1 MTRIVRKY
9 GRFGRFPVVEKWVL
23 QYNIEP
29 GTESLD
35 VCKEYRRQG
44 IGTQLMK
51 DMLALLKKRA
61 MREHRWQYKKPIMLS
76 GCTRRSDSGL
86 WMRMTK
92 SLLWCVNYE
101 SDQLF

>member
-51 DMLALLKKRA
+51 DMLALLKKRGYERA
-61 MREHRWQYKKPIMLS
+61 SLAVQKANYAVRMYEKGGFRTVDENDEEFIMACEL
-76 GCTRRSDSGL
+76 
-86 WMRMTK
+86 
-92 SLLWCVNYE
+92 
-101 SDQLF
+101 

>member
-1 MTRIVRKY
+1 MEARDY
-9 GRFGRFPVVEKWVL
+9 L
-23 QYNIEP
+23 NILHVAERLKDTP
-29 GTESLD
+29 SFAISLY
-35 VCKEYRRQG
+35 KEYRGQG

-51 DMLALLKKRA
+51 DMPALLKKRA

>member
-1 MTRIVRKY
+1 MIRYFKASTKFEFLEANNIS
-9 GRFGRFPVVEKWVL
+9 VL
-23 QYNIEP
+23 Y
-29 GTESLD
+29 T
-35 VCKEYRRQG
+35 
-44 IGTQLMK
+44 M

-86 WMRMTK
+86 RMRMTK

-101 SDQLF
+101 SNQLF